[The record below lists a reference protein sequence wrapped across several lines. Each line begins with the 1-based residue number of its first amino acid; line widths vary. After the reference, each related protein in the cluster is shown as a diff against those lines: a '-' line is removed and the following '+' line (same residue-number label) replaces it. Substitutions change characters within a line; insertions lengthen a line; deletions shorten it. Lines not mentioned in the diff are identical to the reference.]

1 MQEQTKLEY
10 LISGNFDAKYGRE
23 ILRSRY
29 SPVGNSVYKKVCGI
43 VNKDVNEGYI
53 NCGINRR

>member
-10 LISGNFDAKYGRE
+10 LISGNFDAKYGRD

-29 SPVGNSVYKKVCGI
+29 SPVGNSIKGEYII
-43 VNKDVNEGYI
+43 VNIHMCV
-53 NCGINRR
+53 